1 MFVKLLSE
9 QLGYWLGMT
18 VLFGKFYDGF
28 KASLTPNNSDG
39 FKATFFLQLS
49 SCHLYACMYLISPE
63 GRLVST

>member
-28 KASLTPNNSDG
+28 KASFNEGILQATMGGVKAIKNG
-39 FKATFFLQLS
+39 FMTV
-49 SCHLYACMYLISPE
+49 HDNE
-63 GRLVST
+63 GN

>member
-28 KASLTPNNSDG
+28 KASFN
-39 FKATFFLQLS
+39 
-49 SCHLYACMYLISPE
+49 E
-63 GRLVST
+63 GI